1 MPIYQLGKYTPRIDP
16 SAFIAE
22 SANIIGNVVIEAGA
36 SVWFGCTVRADN
48 DLIVIGA
55 GSNIQDGSVLHA
67 DPGFP
72 VTIGKNVTVGHM
84 AVLHGCTVGDGA
96 LVGIRAT
103 VLNGSVIGPGCIVGA
118 GALITEGKNI
128 PENSVMLGAPAKVAR
143 VMSQEDAEE
152 LKSTAAHYVM
162 NNERFKQRLVRVD
175 GQAGKPEESK

>member
-16 SAFIAE
+16 SAFVAE

-48 DLIVIGA
+48 DLITIGA

-67 DPGFP
+67 DPGYP
-72 VTIGKNVTVGHM
+72 LTIGKNVTVGHM
-84 AVLHGCTVGDGA
+84 AMLHGCTVGDGA

-103 VLNGSVIGPGCIVGA
+103 VMNGSVIGPGCIVGA
-118 GALITEGKNI
+118 GSLVTEGKNI
-128 PENSVMLGAPAKVAR
+128 PENSVLLGVPAKVAR
-143 VMSQEDAEE
+143 VMSQEDADM

-175 GQAGKPEESK
+175 DSAASLENPK